1 MKKTVPSV
9 VILLLAAVG
18 AALFFTNPTE
28 EDYAEYLSQTV
39 ADEVQSSLCQPEGF
53 SEWLG
58 RVGEALSSAC
68 QGILAGGESLSQAEV
83 EDLIVEN
90 TQYNNRIFL
99 STYVTESPFGNY
111 RAIGFL
117 NRFVL
122 QPQPAQTEE

>member
-1 MKKTVPSV
+1 MGR
-9 VILLLAAVG
+9 LC
-18 AALFFTNPTE
+18 FFTNPTE

-117 NRFVL
+117 NRFVF
-122 QPQPAQTEE
+122 AAATSAN